1 MSPVPSVTREQFG
14 VRTVPVLP
22 YRPLEVVVG
31 PVKEIV
37 VDWQLPTDSE
47 RKS

>member
-1 MSPVPSVTREQFG
+1 MAPVPTVTREQLG

-22 YRPLEVVVG
+22 YRPSEVVVG

-37 VDWQLPTDSE
+37 VDWQLPADSE